1 MTGTATDHEAIH
13 IIVDGFSHVTP
24 YLCFKCSH
32 IPLNVETTLRRFGR
46 LGKAPAFVVMAL
58 RIPRPLLVERR

>member
-1 MTGTATDHEAIH
+1 VQIAGESYRKL
-13 IIVDGFSHVTP
+13 DGFSHVTP
-24 YLCFKCSH
+24 YLCCKCSH

-46 LGKAPAFVVMAL
+46 LGKVPAFVMMAL